1 MAEIELMGLTK
12 EYTRGKAVVKSI
24 DLKIEDG
31 ETVVLV
37 GPSGCGKT
45 TTLRMIA
52 GLEKPTSGKILMD
65 GMEINDV
72 PVRDRDMAMI
82 FQNYALYEN
91 MSVFDNIA
99 FPLRMKKVPKEELR
113 ERVEAVAVQLGLTE
127 YLDRRPKALSGG
139 ERQRVAMGRAI
150 IRKPKVYLMDE
161 PLSNLDAKLRM
172 KLRTELAEMK
182 ETLATTMIYVTHDQT
197 EAMTLA
203 DKIVV
208 MKDGAIMQVGTP
220 QEIYDSP
227 ANPFVAEFFG
237 SLPINFIRRNG
248 VLYGIRPEN
257 IEVRNISDGECND
270 WLKGNLI
277 RQEMLGAQ
285 KVLYLKLGKENLTVS
300 VDSNMIIEGSEL
312 LVRLINGKVVSFD
325 DDTQIS
331 I

>member
-1 MAEIELMGLTK
+1 MAEIELVGLTK
-12 EYTRGKAVVKSI
+12 EYTRGIAVVKSI

-65 GMEINDV
+65 GMEINDI

-91 MSVFDNIA
+91 MSVFDNMA
-99 FPLRMKKVPKEELR
+99 FPLKMKKVPKEELR
-113 ERVEAVAVQLGLTE
+113 ERVEAVAAQLGLTE

-172 KLRTELAEMK
+172 KLRTELAEIK

-203 DKIVV
+203 NKIVV
-208 MKDGAIMQVGTP
+208 MKDGEIMQVGTP
-220 QEIYDSP
+220 QEIYDRP

-237 SLPINFIRRNG
+237 SLPINFIRKNG

-257 IEVRNISDGECND
+257 IEVRNISDGKCSD
-270 WLKGNLI
+270 WLKANLI

-285 KVLYLKLGKENLTVS
+285 KVLYLKLGKEEITVS
-300 VDSNMIIEGSEL
+300 VDSDFKVEGSILFIRFNKE
-312 LVRLINGKVVSFD
+312 RIMTFQYAD
-325 DDTQIS
+325 
-331 I
+331 

>member
-1 MAEIELMGLTK
+1 MAEIELVGLTK
-12 EYTRGKAVVKSI
+12 EYTRGIAVVKSI

-65 GMEINDV
+65 GVEINDI

-99 FPLRMKKVPKEELR
+99 FPLKMKKVPKEEIR
-113 ERVEAVAVQLGLTE
+113 ERVETVAAQLGLTE

-150 IRKPKVYLMDE
+150 IRKPKIYLMDE

-172 KLRTELAEMK
+172 KLRTELAQMK

-220 QEIYDSP
+220 QEIYDRP

-257 IEVRNISDGECND
+257 IEIINLYDESISKDDE
-270 WLKGNLI
+270 WLKAKII
-277 RQEMLGAQ
+277 RQELLGAQ
-285 KVLYLKLGKENLTVS
+285 KVLYLKLGKEDLTVS
-300 VDSNMIIEGSEL
+300 VDNNIIIKSPEIMVKIEMDK
-312 LVRLINGKVVSFD
+312 IITFTN
-325 DDTQIS
+325 S

>member
-1 MAEIELMGLTK
+1 MAEIELVGLTK
-12 EYTRGKAVVKSI
+12 EYTRGIAVVKSI

-65 GMEINDV
+65 GMEINDI

-91 MSVFDNIA
+91 MSVFDNMA
-99 FPLRMKKVPKEELR
+99 FPLKMKKVPKEELR
-113 ERVEAVAVQLGLTE
+113 ERVEAVAAQLGLTE

-172 KLRTELAEMK
+172 KLRTELAEIK

-208 MKDGAIMQVGTP
+208 MKDGEIMQVGTP
-220 QEIYDSP
+220 QEIYDRP

-237 SLPINFIRRNG
+237 SLPINFIRKNG

-257 IEVRNISDGECND
+257 IEVRNISDGKCSD
-270 WLKGNLI
+270 WLKANLI

-285 KVLYLKLGKENLTVS
+285 KVLYLKLGKEEITVS
-300 VDSNMIIEGSEL
+300 VDSDFKVEGSIL
-312 LVRLINGKVVSFD
+312 LVRFNKERIMTFRYAD
-325 DDTQIS
+325 
-331 I
+331 

>member
-1 MAEIELMGLTK
+1 MAEIELIGLTK
-12 EYTRGKAVVKSI
+12 EYDKGKTAVKSI

-31 ETVVLV
+31 ETVVIV

-52 GLEKPTSGKILMD
+52 GLEEPTAGKILMD
-65 GMEINDV
+65 GVEINNL
-72 PVRDRDMAMI
+72 PVKDRDMAMI
-82 FQNYALYEN
+82 FQSYALYEN
-91 MSVFDNIA
+91 MTVFDNIA
-99 FPLRMKKVPKEELR
+99 FPLKMRKVSKEEIKY
-113 ERVEAVAVQLGLTE
+113 RVEAIADQLGLAE

-150 IRKPKVYLMDE
+150 IRNPKVYLMDE
-161 PLSNLDAKLRM
+161 PLSNLDAKLRI
-172 KLRTELAEMK
+172 KLRMELARMK
-182 ETLATTMIYVTHDQT
+182 EKLGTTMIYVTHDQT

-208 MKDGAIMQVGTP
+208 MKAGEIMQVGTP
-220 QEIYDSP
+220 QEIYDKP

-257 IEVRNISDGECND
+257 IEVRNLSHGECKD
-270 WLKGNLI
+270 WLKANFI

-285 KVLYLKLGKENLTVS
+285 KVLYLKLGEDDLTVS
-300 VDSNMIIEGSEL
+300 VDSNFEVEGTIL
-312 LVRLINGKVVSFD
+312 LIRFKKDKIMAFHLD
-325 DDTQIS
+325 
-331 I
+331 

>member
-12 EYTRGKAVVKSI
+12 EYTRGIAVVKSI

-65 GMEINDV
+65 GMEINDI

-91 MSVFDNIA
+91 MSVFDNMA
-99 FPLRMKKVPKEELR
+99 FPLKMKKVPKEELR
-113 ERVEAVAVQLGLTE
+113 ERVEAVAAQLGLTE

-172 KLRTELAEMK
+172 KLRTELAEIK

-208 MKDGAIMQVGTP
+208 MKDGEIMQVGTP
-220 QEIYDSP
+220 QEIYDRP

-237 SLPINFIRRNG
+237 SLPINFIRKNG

-257 IEVRNISDGECND
+257 IEVRNISDGKCSD
-270 WLKGNLI
+270 WLKANLI

-285 KVLYLKLGKENLTVS
+285 KVLYLKLGKEEITVS
-300 VDSNMIIEGSEL
+300 VDSDFKVEGSILFIRFNKE
-312 LVRLINGKVVSFD
+312 RIMTFQYAD
-325 DDTQIS
+325 
-331 I
+331 

>member
-1 MAEIELMGLTK
+1 MAKIELIGLTK
-12 EYTRGKAVVKSI
+12 EYNKGKAAVKSI

-52 GLEKPTSGKILMD
+52 GLEEPTAGKILMD
-65 GMEINDV
+65 GVEINKL
-72 PVRDRDMAMI
+72 PVKDRDMAMI
-82 FQNYALYEN
+82 FQSYALYEN
-91 MSVFDNIA
+91 MTVFDNIA
-99 FPLRMKKVPKEELR
+99 FPLKMRKVSKEEIKY
-113 ERVEAVAVQLGLTE
+113 RVEAIADQLGLAE

-150 IRKPKVYLMDE
+150 IRNPKVYLMDE
-161 PLSNLDAKLRM
+161 PLSNLDAKLRI
-172 KLRTELAEMK
+172 KLRMELAQMK
-182 ETLATTMIYVTHDQT
+182 EKLGTTMIYVTHDQT

-208 MKDGAIMQVGTP
+208 MKDGEIMQVGTP
-220 QEIYDSP
+220 QEIYDKP

-237 SLPINFIRRNG
+237 SLPINFIRKNG

-257 IEVRNISDGECND
+257 IEVRNISDGKCSD
-270 WLKGNLI
+270 WLKANLI

-285 KVLYLKLGKENLTVS
+285 KVLYLKLGKEEITVS
-300 VDSNMIIEGSEL
+300 VDSDFKVEGSILFIRFNKE
-312 LVRLINGKVVSFD
+312 RIMTFQYAD
-325 DDTQIS
+325 
-331 I
+331 

>member
-1 MAEIELMGLTK
+1 MAEIELVGLTK
-12 EYTRGKAVVKSI
+12 EYTRGIAVVKSI

-65 GMEINDV
+65 GMEINDI

-91 MSVFDNIA
+91 MSVFDNMA
-99 FPLRMKKVPKEELR
+99 FPLKMKKVPKEELR
-113 ERVEAVAVQLGLTE
+113 ERVEAVAAQLGLTE

-172 KLRTELAEMK
+172 KLRTELAEIK

-208 MKDGAIMQVGTP
+208 MKDGEIMQVGTP
-220 QEIYDSP
+220 QEIYDRP

-237 SLPINFIRRNG
+237 SLPINFIRKNG

-257 IEVRNISDGECND
+257 IEVRNISDGKCSD
-270 WLKGNLI
+270 WLKANLI

-285 KVLYLKLGKENLTVS
+285 KVLYLKLGKEEITVS
-300 VDSNMIIEGSEL
+300 VDSDFKVEGSILFIRFNKE
-312 LVRLINGKVVSFD
+312 RIMTFQYAD
-325 DDTQIS
+325 
-331 I
+331 

>member
-1 MAEIELMGLTK
+1 MAEIELVGLTK
-12 EYTRGKAVVKSI
+12 EYTRGIAVVKSI

-65 GMEINDV
+65 GMEINDI

-139 ERQRVAMGRAI
+139 ECQRVAMGRAI

-208 MKDGAIMQVGTP
+208 MKDGAIMQIGAP
-220 QEIYDSP
+220 QEIYDRP

-257 IEVRNISDGECND
+257 IEVRNISDGKCSD
-270 WLKGNLI
+270 WLKANLI

-285 KVLYLKLGKENLTVS
+285 KVLYLKLGKEEITVS
-300 VDSNMIIEGSEL
+300 VDSDFKVEGSILFIRFNKE
-312 LVRLINGKVVSFD
+312 RIMTFQYAD
-325 DDTQIS
+325 
-331 I
+331 

>member
-1 MAEIELMGLTK
+1 MAEIELVGLTK
-12 EYTRGKAVVKSI
+12 EYTRGKAAVKSI
-24 DLKIEDG
+24 DLKIGDG

-65 GMEINDV
+65 GVEINDM

-99 FPLRMKKVPKEELR
+99 FPLKMKKIPKEELR
-113 ERVEAVAVQLGLTE
+113 ESVEAVAVQLGLTE

-172 KLRTELAEMK
+172 KLRTELAQMK

-220 QEIYDSP
+220 QEIYDRP

-257 IEVRNISDGECND
+257 IEVRNISDGKCSD
-270 WLKGNLI
+270 WLKANLI

-285 KVLYLKLGKENLTVS
+285 KVLYLKLGKGEITVS
-300 VDSNMIIEGSEL
+300 VDSDFKVEGSIL
-312 LVRLINGKVVSFD
+312 LIRFNKERIMTFRYAD
-325 DDTQIS
+325 
-331 I
+331 

>member
-12 EYTRGKAVVKSI
+12 EYTSGKAAVKSI
-24 DLKIEDG
+24 DLIIEDG

-65 GMEINDV
+65 GVEINDI

-82 FQNYALYEN
+82 FQSYALYEN

-99 FPLRMKKVPKEELR
+99 FPLRMKKVPKEEIR
-113 ERVEAVAVQLGLTE
+113 ERVEAVAAQLGLIE
-127 YLDRRPKALSGG
+127 YLERRPKALSGG

-150 IRKPKVYLMDE
+150 IRNPKVYLMDE
-161 PLSNLDAKLRM
+161 PLSNLDAKLRI
-172 KLRTELAEMK
+172 KLRMELAQMK
-182 ETLATTMIYVTHDQT
+182 EKLGTTMIYVTHDQT

-208 MKDGAIMQVGTP
+208 MKDGEIMQVGTP
-220 QEIYDSP
+220 QEIYDKP
-227 ANPFVAEFFG
+227 VNPFVAEFFG

-257 IEVRNISDGECND
+257 IEVRKLSDGECSD
-270 WLKGNLI
+270 WIKANLI
-277 RQEMLGAQ
+277 RREMLGAQ

-300 VDSNMIIEGSEL
+300 VDSNMDIEGP
-312 LVRLINGKVVSFD
+312 VVLIRFINNKVVFFN
-325 DDTQIS
+325 DTFHIC
-331 I
+331 

>member
-1 MAEIELMGLTK
+1 MAEIELIGLTK
-12 EYTRGKAVVKSI
+12 EYDKGKTAVKSI

-52 GLEKPTSGKILMD
+52 GLEEPTAGKILMD
-65 GMEINDV
+65 GVEINKL
-72 PVRDRDMAMI
+72 PVKDRDMAMI
-82 FQNYALYEN
+82 FQSYALYEN
-91 MSVFDNIA
+91 MTVFDNIA
-99 FPLRMKKVPKEELR
+99 FPLKMRKVSKEEIQS
-113 ERVEAVAVQLGLTE
+113 RVEAIADQLGLTE

-150 IRKPKVYLMDE
+150 IRNPKVYLMDE
-161 PLSNLDAKLRM
+161 PLSNLDAKLRI
-172 KLRTELAEMK
+172 KLRMELAQMK
-182 ETLATTMIYVTHDQT
+182 EKLGTTMIYVTHDQT

-208 MKDGAIMQVGTP
+208 MKDGEIMQVGTP
-220 QEIYDSP
+220 QEIYDKP

-237 SLPINFIRRNG
+237 NLPINFIRRNG

-257 IEVRNISDGECND
+257 IEVRNLSHRECND
-270 WLKGNLI
+270 WLKANFI

-285 KVLYLKLGKENLTVS
+285 KVLYLKLGKEDLTVS
-300 VDSNMIIEGSEL
+300 VDSNFEVEGTIL
-312 LVRLINGKVVSFD
+312 LIRFKKDKIMAFHLD
-325 DDTQIS
+325 
-331 I
+331 

>member
-1 MAEIELMGLTK
+1 MAEIELVGLTK
-12 EYTRGKAVVKSI
+12 EYTRGIAVVKSI

-65 GMEINDV
+65 GMEINDI

-91 MSVFDNIA
+91 MSVFDNMA
-99 FPLRMKKVPKEELR
+99 FPLKMKKVPKEELR
-113 ERVEAVAVQLGLTE
+113 ERVEAVAAQLGLTE

-172 KLRTELAEMK
+172 KLRTELAEIK

-208 MKDGAIMQVGTP
+208 MKDGEIMQVGTP
-220 QEIYDSP
+220 QEIYYRP

-237 SLPINFIRRNG
+237 TLPINFIRKNG

-257 IEVRNISDGECND
+257 IEVRNISDGKCSD
-270 WLKGNLI
+270 WLKANLI

-285 KVLYLKLGKENLTVS
+285 KVLYLKLGKEEITVS
-300 VDSNMIIEGSEL
+300 VDSDFKVEGSILFIRFNKE
-312 LVRLINGKVVSFD
+312 RIMTFQYAD
-325 DDTQIS
+325 
-331 I
+331 

>member
-1 MAEIELMGLTK
+1 MAEIELVGLTK
-12 EYTRGKAVVKSI
+12 EYTKGKAVVRSI

-65 GMEINDV
+65 GVEINDI

-82 FQNYALYEN
+82 FQSYALYEN

-99 FPLRMKKVPKEELR
+99 FPLKMKKVPKEELR

-172 KLRTELAEMK
+172 KIRTELAQMK

-220 QEIYDSP
+220 QEIYDRP

-237 SLPINFIRRNG
+237 SLPINLIRRNG

-257 IEVRNISDGECND
+257 IEIINLYDESISKDDE
-270 WLKGNLI
+270 WLKAKII
-277 RQEMLGAQ
+277 RQELLGAQ
-285 KVLYLKLGKENLTVS
+285 KVLYLKLGKEDLTVS
-300 VDSNMIIEGSEL
+300 VDNNIIIKSPEIMVKIEMDK
-312 LVRLINGKVVSFD
+312 IITFTN
-325 DDTQIS
+325 S

>member
-1 MAEIELMGLTK
+1 MAKIELVGLTK
-12 EYTRGKAVVKSI
+12 EYTRGKAVVRSI

-65 GMEINDV
+65 GVEINDI
-72 PVRDRDMAMI
+72 PVRDRDVAMI

-99 FPLRMKKVPKEELR
+99 FPLKMKKVPKEEIR
-113 ERVEAVAVQLGLTE
+113 ERVETVVAQLGLTE
-127 YLDRRPKALSGG
+127 YLERRPKALSGG

-150 IRKPKVYLMDE
+150 VRKPKVYLMDE
-161 PLSNLDAKLRM
+161 PLSNLDAKLRV
-172 KLRTELAEMK
+172 KLRTELAQMK
-182 ETLATTMIYVTHDQT
+182 DALKTAMIYVTHDQT

-208 MKDGAIMQVGTP
+208 MKDGEIMQIGAP
-220 QEIYDSP
+220 QEIYDKP
-227 ANPFVAEFFG
+227 VNPFVAEFFG
-237 SLPINFIRRNG
+237 NLPINFIKRNG

-257 IEVRNISDGECND
+257 IEVRNINEARSELENGE
-270 WLKGNLI
+270 WIKAELI
-277 RQEMLGAQ
+277 RQELLGAQ
-285 KVLYLKLGKENLTVS
+285 KVLYIKVGKEN
-300 VDSNMIIEGSEL
+300 I
-312 LVRLINGKVVSFD
+312 VVSNDSKEDIIGNMLEIRIVPEKIIRF
-325 DDTQIS
+325 
-331 I
+331 